1 MPAWKCHTGNKCEH
15 HIPADTAIGCVCAA
29 LTIGLIDKE
38 TLAKLEQI
46 ETLRVQ
52 REIARI
58 PAALERDIAALNLV
72 AA

>member
-1 MPAWKCHTGNKCEH
+1 MFKCKSGGGCTYL
-15 HIPADTAIGCVCAA
+15 IPADTQVICVCAA
-29 LTIGLIDKE
+29 LTIGVIDKD

-58 PAALERDIAALNLV
+58 PAALERDIAKLNMGE
-72 AA
+72 A